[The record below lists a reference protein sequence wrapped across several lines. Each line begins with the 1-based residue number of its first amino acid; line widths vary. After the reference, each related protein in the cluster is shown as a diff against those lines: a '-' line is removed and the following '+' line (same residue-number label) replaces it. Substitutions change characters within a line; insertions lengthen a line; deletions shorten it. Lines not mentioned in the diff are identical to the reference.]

1 VPQTSIILPIYRA
14 EPAHL
19 AAALA
24 GLQMAALPD
33 SEVLIGL
40 DGPCPGAIE
49 TLLNRAQQQH
59 KTGQWRVLQLPKRG
73 LVSTLN
79 ALLEASDSAYIARH
93 DADDFS
99 LPDRFQRQLEAL
111 EARPDAAFCGTQITR
126 CDANLRPLTRQR
138 SYPTSFFGQLAY
150 ASCLNNPVAH
160 PSLMLRRSH
169 LGDLRY
175 CEVEGA
181 EDWQLY
187 VQLWQ
192 AGHRS
197 FNLKRSGVLYRMHG
211 QQITARQRSWTVL
224 RRLKAESLA
233 AALNHHRAAPLLK
246 PLHAVSKQLQ
256 LSERLLTLQRKP
268 GA

>member
-1 VPQTSIILPIYRA
+1 MQI
-14 EPAHL
+14 
-19 AAALA
+19 
-24 GLQMAALPD
+24 AALPD
-33 SEVLIGL
+33 TEVLIGL
-40 DGPCPGAIE
+40 DGPCTEAIAM
-49 TLLNRAQQQH
+49 LLDRAQQRNPS
-59 KTGQWRVLQLPKRG
+59 GQWRVLALPKRG
-73 LVSTLN
+73 LVCTLN
-79 ALLEASDSAYIARH
+79 TLLEASDSAYVARQ

-111 EARPDAAFCGTQITR
+111 DAQPDAAFCGTQITR
-126 CDANLRPLTRQR
+126 CDANLRPLARQR

-175 CEVEGA
+175 SEVEGA

-187 VQLWQ
+187 VHLWQ

-224 RRLKAESLA
+224 RRLKAKSLG
-233 AALNHHRAAPLLK
+233 AALQHHWAGGLLK
-246 PLHAVSKQLQ
+246 PLHAVSQQLQ
-256 LSERLLTLQRKP
+256 LSERLLTWQRKP
-268 GA
+268 GT